1 VPASTAFDPHNWYHI
16 ISKALGYYFKMSHLE
31 VSKFDGTGD
40 FWLWQVKIQSMLV
53 DKSLEAT
60 LEDGDPD
67 LASTSR
73 EEMKNI
79 HKRALAVLRLALAD
93 NVSRQVCEE
102 KTALALW
109 KKLETLYLDKSL
121 SSRFYLMM
129 RLFRMRMQEDT
140 PIKQYIDE
148 FNKAVLDY
156 QNVGNSMDNDHLA
169 ILFLC
174 SLPDSY
180 DSIGDQILYCTNSIS
195 MDDITSIL
203 MLKDLLKN
211 SHLENRGEGEG
222 LVVNRGRSKDRGY
235 DVGGSSNSG
244 RRKSKGRSRPRLSK
258 NEICC
263 PYCKEFDHIKWDC
276 RKLKKK
282 KGKENNGSKGDNL
295 L

>member
-140 PIKQYIDE
+140 
-148 FNKAVLDY
+148 
-156 QNVGNSMDNDHLA
+156 
-169 ILFLC
+169 
-174 SLPDSY
+174 
-180 DSIGDQILYCTNSIS
+180 
-195 MDDITSIL
+195 
-203 MLKDLLKN
+203 
-211 SHLENRGEGEG
+211 
-222 LVVNRGRSKDRGY
+222 
-235 DVGGSSNSG
+235 
-244 RRKSKGRSRPRLSK
+244 
-258 NEICC
+258 
-263 PYCKEFDHIKWDC
+263 HI
-276 RKLKKK
+276 
-282 KGKENNGSKGDNL
+282 
-295 L
+295 